1 MLLATLQQKN
11 LAIPNL
17 AEFLACGQSR
27 GHASRVQFLDL
38 NTGPLIVLAVGKMAS
53 KIPLLTLAKTLV
65 LIGGIVLV
73 IGGILQ
79 AIDFRGPMDFGTNLA
94 RLGSLTGIVIGILIG
109 ILALI
114 GSKEV
119 ANPAWSLILLILGL
133 FVGSLGGILVFIGGL
148 IGLIAHYVK
157 V

>member
-1 MLLATLQQKN
+1 
-11 LAIPNL
+11 
-17 AEFLACGQSR
+17 
-27 GHASRVQFLDL
+27 
-38 NTGPLIVLAVGKMAS
+38 MAS
-53 KIPLLTLAKTLV
+53 QVPLLTLARLLV
-65 LIGGIVLV
+65 LIGGIVLF

-79 AIDFRGPMDFGTNLA
+79 AIDVGGGIMDFSTNLA
-94 RLGSLTGIVIGILIG
+94 RLGSLTGIVVGVVVG
-109 ILALI
+109 ILALV
-114 GSKEV
+114 GSREV